1 VPLDLQNQI
10 PPLPNQQNQ
19 QAQVPPQPELDDK
32 AQSQESQSLNLPKSL
47 DDFVTKQSPKEED
60 VEKLEELS

>member
-1 VPLDLQNQI
+1 
-10 PPLPNQQNQ
+10 
-19 QAQVPPQPELDDK
+19 VPPQPELDDK